1 MFDVLFTREAA
12 VMRHTAAPLLA
23 ERLRLLEHL
32 RDVGAARKTLTN
44 CAHYMLAIGEM
55 LRWKLP
61 ASITVKQIG
70 AAADRWIDRPGRCRG
85 KTSRLATRVAF
96 VSTARSWFSLLGL
109 LQAELAEQ
117 PGVEQVNA
125 YARFMLHEKHLSVL
139 TVRARC
145 GRAAEFQRLLAEQG
159 RDVTQLE
166 WNDVDQI
173 LALKG
178 HRDGLTRRSMQTYA
192 YNLRDYLKFLEERLQ
207 CRPGLAAAV
216 RPIRVYQNE
225 TLPVGP
231 TWDTV
236 CQLLDTMY
244 GEQGSAV
251 RDRAIMMLFAI
262 YGLRAAEVQRLS
274 LDDLDWER
282 GIITVHRSKQSP
294 RVECYPFTGLAAD
307 AVAQYLRFVRPKS
320 ARREVFL
327 HMRAPYQPLGTSA
340 LWQVV
345 SRRLRPMD
353 PSLLH
358 HGPHALRH
366 ACATRLLALGL
377 NMKEIGDFLGHR
389 HPATTALYAKVN
401 LSGLR
406 QVADIDLRR
415 FL

>member
-1 MFDVLFTREAA
+1 MFDVLFSRETA
-12 VMRHTAAPLLA
+12 VVRHTAAPLLA
-23 ERLRLLEHL
+23 ERLGYLEHL
-32 RDVGAARKTLTN
+32 RDVGAARKTLTK
-44 CAHYMLAIGEM
+44 CAQCMLSIGAT
-55 LRWKLP
+55 LQWKLP
-61 ASITVKQIG
+61 ASITGKQIG
-70 AAADRWIDRPGRCRG
+70 AAAERWIDRPGRSRR
-85 KTSRLATRVAF
+85 KTSRRAARVTF
-96 VSTARSWFSLLGL
+96 VSIARNWFSFLGL
-109 LQAELAEQ
+109 LRADLAEQ
-117 PGVEQVNA
+117 PGCERIEA
-125 YARFMLHEKHLSVL
+125 YARFMLDEQHLSTL
-139 TVRARC
+139 TVRTRC
-145 GRAAEFQRLLAEQG
+145 GRAAEFQRFLAEQG

-166 WNDVDQI
+166 WSDVDQI
-173 LALKG
+173 LTLKG

-192 YNLRDYLKFLEERLQ
+192 YNLRDYLEFLEQRQQ
-207 CRPGLAAAV
+207 CRSGLAAAV

-236 CQLLDTMY
+236 CRLLDAMH
-244 GEQGSAV
+244 GEPGSAM

-282 GIITVHRSKQSP
+282 GVIAVHRSKQSP
-294 RVECYPFTGLAAD
+294 RVECFPFTGIAAD
-307 AVAQYLRFVRPKS
+307 AVAQYLQFVRPKS
-320 ARREVFL
+320 SRREVFL
-327 HMRAPYQPLGTSA
+327 QIRAPYQPLGTSA

-389 HPATTALYAKVN
+389 HPATTALYAKVD
-401 LSGLR
+401 LGGLR

>member
-1 MFDVLFTREAA
+1 
-12 VMRHTAAPLLA
+12 
-23 ERLRLLEHL
+23 
-32 RDVGAARKTLTN
+32 
-44 CAHYMLAIGEM
+44 
-55 LRWKLP
+55 
-61 ASITVKQIG
+61 
-70 AAADRWIDRPGRCRG
+70 
-85 KTSRLATRVAF
+85 
-96 VSTARSWFSLLGL
+96 L
-109 LQAELAEQ
+109 LQTELAEQ